1 MTGLSFTVACFILLI
16 GAAGPA
22 VAADRADMEGMDMSM
37 EMSMHGFYGRYPMSR
52 EASGTSWVP
61 ESTPLEGV
69 MGMYG
74 EWMAMVQGYAD
85 LVYDDQGGRRGTDKT
100 FLEGM
105 LMGMASHP
113 LGGGTIGFRSMF
125 SPDPFMGKDGYPL
138 LLQTGETAN
147 GVDPLIDRQHPHNLI
162 MELAATY
169 SHPITADSS
178 VFIYL
183 ADPGEPALG
192 PTTFMDRFSGMDNPE
207 APISH
212 HWLDSTHII
221 FGVATVGYVWK
232 NWKLDASVFTGRE
245 PDQYRYGFNRATF
258 DSFSGRLT
266 YNPSPN
272 WSLQVSGA
280 HLKSPEQLSPEV
292 NQDRTTAS
300 ATYNLPIKRDNW
312 QTTLAWGV
320 DRNTPGKTL
329 NAFLLESAIVIDNQH
344 TVFGRAEHVG
354 KDELFTP
361 IGSGLPTA
369 SVLYGQVFTVS
380 TFSLG
385 YIYDLLLA
393 QHVKFGLGGLVSFYA
408 LPDALTAS
416 YGHPVSYMVF
426 GRVKLD

>member
-1 MTGLSFTVACFILLI
+1 MRDVSIAVACSILLV
-16 GAAGPA
+16 GAANPA
-22 VAADRADMEGMDMSM
+22 VAADQGDMEGMDMST
-37 EMSMHGFYGRYPMSR
+37 EMSMHGFYGQYPMSR

-85 LVYDDQGGRRGTDKT
+85 LVYDDQGGKRGADKT

-113 LGGGTIGFRSMF
+113 LGGGTIGLRSMF
-125 SPDPFMGKDGYPL
+125 SPDPLMGKDGYPL

-162 MELAATY
+162 MEVAATY

-178 VFIYL
+178 AFIYL

-232 NWKLDASVFTGRE
+232 NWKVDASVFTGRE
-245 PDQYRYGFNRATF
+245 PDQYRYGFNHATF

-300 ATYNLPIKRDNW
+300 ATYNLPIKRENW

-361 IGSGLPTA
+361 FGSGHPTA

-380 TFSLG
+380 SFSLG
-385 YIYDLLLA
+385 YLYDLLIA
-393 QHVKFGLGGLVSFYA
+393 QHVKFGLGGLVSFYG
-408 LPDALTAS
+408 LPDALTAY
-416 YGHPVSYMVF
+416 YGHPVSYMLF